1 MAIAAYQIGIDL
13 IANEAK
19 VVGPLKAMFDLMEK
33 VEGATKSAQNSL
45 NEMVSSL
52 RGAGRDANSLAV
64 AMERVAKAAKEAA
77 RAGPIG
83 GGSAGRTGAAAA
95 AGATAQAE
103 RVAAAS
109 ALANRPASA
118 SQALLTYESSSR
130 ALVPFGSSQRAR
142 ASGGPLMLSG
152 PQSYPMLTGPQAP
165 LMLAGPQGGGGGL
178 VATGR
183 GYGQGS
189 QQYGPFAGNAGRPF
203 MPGPG
208 GFANPYAGPSSGP
221 TINMAGQVIP
231 PAPPLPPLPPL
242 PPSGSPSPFRLPKFN
257 RHKIHQAS
265 VSAATEMAVPAYV
278 GFEALKSVF
287 DPTVDKDAALA
298 GLMTQGFTLDQVQQA
313 YKQAQTTQQKVRGS
327 GVISNI
333 EITSMLMAN
342 TQDAGAAIAATPDYA
357 RLGVALA
364 ATGHGDEMKDLQ
376 AAMGSAELRGI
387 MFKKDASGKEVPNP
401 EGLGLFLREN
411 LAANAMSH
419 GRIGPAQI
427 NQFLK
432 SGGISAGTM
441 TDQALFADSLP
452 LMLAMGPARAGTA
465 LQGFGMQFSAGRM
478 SEAAVNLL
486 SEMGI
491 VKDRKAVRKVGMGQF
506 MLKPGAMADGDVEN
520 ARNTPAAFIMDR
532 LLPQIDSWLTKNY
545 GERFTKGDDKTRVQY
560 EAAAFQQIA
569 SRIPGGN
576 EMAETMRNN
585 PLIFRDR
592 EAFKKT
598 MGRNIEDIQDANNPK
613 ITEKALSSAFEAF
626 KISLGDAA
634 MKPAIDMLNGFTGA
648 LNKMADWAKANP
660 DGAKAALE
668 GLAIGVAALGV
679 GTAAAAA
686 MALMTGPGGF
696 VALAVGIEALGG
708 SIKAIP
714 KFVLDA
720 ASGAVVGGGAGFAV
734 GGPVG
739 AAIGAGAGAVGGV
752 IVGGIVRGSSKP
764 AADYNADEGLFH
776 RESYARP
783 ANSNTPPIHNIM
795 YLDGEVVHRS
805 VINRDA
811 RAARSSAQQGMTGF
825 DSSETPLLSGGTL
838 AI

>member
-1 MAIAAYQIGIDL
+1 MAISAYQIGIDL
-13 IANEAK
+13 IVNDQR
-19 VVGPLKAMFDLMEK
+19 VTGPLRSMMEMMER
-33 VEGATKSAQNSL
+33 VQNATKQSQAGMDSLGNSIKGTARET
-45 NEMVSSL
+45 N
-52 RGAGRDANSLAV
+52 ALAM

-130 ALVPFGSSQRAR
+130 ALVPAQSRAVAPFVSSSTQ
-142 ASGGPLMLSG
+142 GLLSG
-152 PQSYPMLTGPQAP
+152 PAYTPYGGYSQGRPMRS
-165 LMLAGPQGGGGGL
+165 QGGAL
-178 VATGR
+178 V
-183 GYGQGS
+183 
-189 QQYGPFAGNAGRPF
+189 PFAGRG
-203 MPGPG
+203 GSGGSGSG
-208 GFANPYAGPSSGP
+208 GFTLEGESFVPGSGP
-221 TINMAGQVIP
+221 LVPFIEGKAIGGGSRQPMDLKYR
-231 PAPPLPPLPPL
+231 APMKLP
-242 PPSGSPSPFRLPKFN
+242 SRKEI
-257 RHKIHQAS
+257 HKAS
-265 VSAATEMAVPAYV
+265 VSAATEMAIPAYL

-287 DPTVDKDAALA
+287 DPTMNKDAALA
-298 GLMTQGFTLDQVQQA
+298 GLMTQGFTLDQVERA
-313 YKQAQTTQQKVRGS
+313 YKMARETQQKVRGS
-327 GVISNI
+327 SVIGNL
-333 EITSMLMAN
+333 EMMSMSMAN
-342 TQDAGAAIAATPDYA
+342 TQDPDASIMLSPQYA

-401 EGLGLFLREN
+401 EGLDLFLREN
-411 LAANAMSH
+411 LAVNAMSH

-427 NQFLK
+427 NQLLK
-432 SGGISAGTM
+432 SGGITAGM
-441 TDQALFADSLP
+441 MSDEALFADSAP
-452 LMLAMGPARAGTA
+452 LIMAMNPARAGTA
-465 LQGFGMQFSAGRM
+465 LQGFGQQFSAGKM
-478 SEAAVNLL
+478 SEAALNMLG
-486 SEMGI
+486 EMGI
-491 VKDRKAVRKVGMGQF
+491 VKDRNAVRKVGLGQF
-506 MLKPGAMADGDVEN
+506 MLLPHAMNDGDVEM
-520 ARNTPAAFIMDR
+520 ARKTPAAFIMDR
-532 LLPQIDSWLTKNY
+532 ILPQIDKFLEKNY
-545 GERFTKGDDKTRVQY
+545 GERFTKGDDNTRVQY
-560 EAAAFQQIA
+560 EAATFQQIA

-592 EAFKKT
+592 EAFKKA
-598 MGRNIEDIQDANNPK
+598 MGRDIVGIQDANNPR

-696 VALAVGIEALGG
+696 IAVAAGIEALGG
-708 SIKAIP
+708 KLNSIP
-714 KFVLDA
+714 KWVID
-720 ASGAVVGGGAGFAV
+720 
-734 GGPVG
+734 G
-739 AAIGAGAGAVGGV
+739 AAGAAAGAMVAGPMGAAAGAGVG
-752 IVGGIVRGSSKP
+752 IVAGGIARGPGPMSRT
-764 AADYNADEGLFH
+764 AAPYNADEGLFH
-776 RESYARP
+776 KESYARP
-783 ANSNTPPIHNIM
+783 TNTNQPLMQNIL
-795 YLDGEVVHRS
+795 YIDGEVVHRS
-805 VINRDA
+805 VTRISDRN
-811 RAARSSAQQGMTGF
+811 ARSSAQQGMTGF
-825 DSSETPLLSGGTL
+825 DSSETPLLSGGML

>member
-52 RGAGRDANSLAV
+52 RGAGQDANSLAV

-130 ALVPFGSSQRAR
+130 ALVPFGSSQGVRAP
-142 ASGGPLMLSG
+142 AGPLMLSG

-165 LMLAGPQGGGGGL
+165 LLLAGPRGGAGGL

-183 GYGQGS
+183 GWSQGN

-203 MPGPG
+203 MPGAA
-208 GFANPYAGPSSGP
+208 GFANPYVGQGSGP
-221 TINMAGQVIP
+221 TITMGG
-231 PAPPLPPLPPL
+231 PPLPPGL
-242 PPSGSPSPFRLPKFN
+242 PPSGFGFSLPPMPKLPKFD
-257 RHKIHQAS
+257 RKAIHKGA
-265 VSAATEMAVPAYV
+265 VKVGTEMAVPAYL

-387 MFKKDASGKEVPNP
+387 MFKKDAGGKEVPNP

-478 SEAAVNLL
+478 SEAGLKLL

-491 VKDRKAVRKVGMGQF
+491 IKNKKAVRKVGMGQF

-598 MGRNIEDIQDANNPK
+598 MGRNIEGIQDANNPK

-720 ASGAVVGGGAGFAV
+720 ASGAVVGGGAGLAV

-838 AI
+838 SI

>member
-1 MAIAAYQIGIDL
+1 MAISAYQIGIDL

-64 AMERVAKAAKEAA
+64 AMERVAKAAKDAA

-130 ALVPFGSSQRAR
+130 ALVPAQSRAVAPFVSSSTQ
-142 ASGGPLMLSG
+142 GLLSG
-152 PQSYPMLTGPQAP
+152 PAYTPYGGYSQGRPMRS
-165 LMLAGPQGGGGGL
+165 QGGAL
-178 VATGR
+178 V
-183 GYGQGS
+183 
-189 QQYGPFAGNAGRPF
+189 PFAGRG
-203 MPGPG
+203 GSGGSGSG
-208 GFANPYAGPSSGP
+208 GFTLEGESFVPGSGP
-221 TINMAGQVIP
+221 LVPFIEGEAIGGGSRQPMDLKYR
-231 PAPPLPPLPPL
+231 APMKLP
-242 PPSGSPSPFRLPKFN
+242 SRKEI
-257 RHKIHQAS
+257 HKAS
-265 VSAATEMAVPAYV
+265 VSAATEMAIPTYLV
-278 GFEALKSVF
+278 FEALKSVF
-287 DPTVDKDAALA
+287 DPTVNKDAALA

-478 SEAAVNLL
+478 SEAGLNLL

-491 VKDRKAVRKVGMGQF
+491 IKNKKAVRKVGMGQF

-598 MGRNIEDIQDANNPK
+598 MGRNIEGIQDANNPK

-720 ASGAVVGGGAGFAV
+720 ASGAVIGGGAGLAV

-752 IVGGIVRGSSKP
+752 MVGGIVRGSSKP

>member
-1 MAIAAYQIGIDL
+1 MAISAYQIGIDL

-64 AMERVAKAAKEAA
+64 AMERVAKAAKDAA

-130 ALVPFGSSQRAR
+130 ALVPAQSRAVAPFVSSSTQ
-142 ASGGPLMLSG
+142 GLLSG
-152 PQSYPMLTGPQAP
+152 PAYTPYGGYSQGRPMRS
-165 LMLAGPQGGGGGL
+165 QGGAL
-178 VATGR
+178 V
-183 GYGQGS
+183 
-189 QQYGPFAGNAGRPF
+189 PFAGRG
-203 MPGPG
+203 GSGGSGSG
-208 GFANPYAGPSSGP
+208 GFTLEGESFVPGSGP
-221 TINMAGQVIP
+221 LVPFIEGEAIGGGSRQPMDLKYR
-231 PAPPLPPLPPL
+231 APMKLP
-242 PPSGSPSPFRLPKFN
+242 SRKEI
-257 RHKIHQAS
+257 HKAS
-265 VSAATEMAVPAYV
+265 VSAATEMAIPTYLV
-278 GFEALKSVF
+278 FEALKSVF
-287 DPTVDKDAALA
+287 DPTVNKDAALA

-478 SEAAVNLL
+478 SEAGLNLL

-491 VKDRKAVRKVGMGQF
+491 IKNKKAVRKVGMGQF

-598 MGRNIEDIQDANNPK
+598 MGRNIEGIQDANNPK

-720 ASGAVVGGGAGFAV
+720 ASGAVIGGGAGLAV